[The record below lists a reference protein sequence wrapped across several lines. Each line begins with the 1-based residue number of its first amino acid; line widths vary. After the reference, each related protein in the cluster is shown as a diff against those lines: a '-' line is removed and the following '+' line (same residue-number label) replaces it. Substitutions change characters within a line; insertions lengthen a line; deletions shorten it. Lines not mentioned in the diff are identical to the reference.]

1 MVAAASDL
9 RAGVCEDDATVS
21 ADRSVLLRL
30 AELEAE
36 RDRWM
41 RSATTTCL
49 ACAEAR
55 ERMHAAEDRLAAERK
70 QVSENCVMIE
80 EYDHAMARDRVQAE
94 QIAALQKALKRAAYV
109 AEHLFAMIDRETWRD
124 NGADDGQG
132 HYEGDYHA
140 EQVRDEIAGW
150 KALALAEGCAAPAP
164 EEEK

>member
-9 RAGVCEDDATVS
+9 RAGVCEDDATMS
-21 ADRSVLLRL
+21 
-30 AELEAE
+30 E
-36 RDRWM
+36 RDDLLDVI
-41 RSATTTCL
+41 ATR
-49 ACAEAR
+49 EATIY
-55 ERMHAAEDRLAAERK
+55 A
-70 QVSENCVMIE
+70 
-80 EYDHAMARDRVQAE
+80 QAE

-150 KALALAEGCAAPAP
+150 KALALAEGCAAPARTSGP
-164 EEEK
+164 LCMDSRCAHPKGFHRKGHGSCLECACIAFKPAPADEEEK